1 MMFEPLMSENP
12 SSTLSSPFI
21 LPDSLIC
28 LKSIFVIPAWEADVY
43 ETSKSTEFV
52 YAPFPL

>member
-1 MMFEPLMSENP
+1 MSENP